1 MNKKLNNAIKHAK
14 ITVEEV
20 QSYSMYY
27 EDFYRDYSHYSS
39 NTYVRP
45 HKETSYHYTIN
56 IGGLS
61 TDDMVAFMSWF
72 KEVKPDWLDG
82 LEQGYDNGWSKN

>member
-20 QSYSMYY
+20 QSDSMYY
-27 EDFYRDYSHYSS
+27 EDFYGDSSHYSS

-45 HKETSYHYTIN
+45 HKETNYHYTIN

-61 TDDMVAFMSWF
+61 TDDMIAFMNWF
-72 KEVKPDWLDG
+72 KEVNPDWLEGIDQRHG
-82 LEQGYDNGWSKN
+82 DDWDI